1 MMTIQFSIDEFLLAE
16 IDRVTQSLAMTRDEF
31 LGKALEMALRRSQIR
46 ILEQRDKE
54 GYARHPVAPGEFDE
68 WESVRVWEER

>member
-16 IDRVTQSLAMTRDEF
+16 IDRVTLSLGMTRDEF
-31 LGKALEMALRRSQIR
+31 LREALEAALRRSRIS

-54 GYARHPVAPGEFDE
+54 GYARHPVAPDEFDE
-68 WESVRVWEER
+68 CESVRVWEEA

>member
-46 ILEQRDKE
+46 ILERRDEE
-54 GYARHPVAPGEFDE
+54 GYARHPVVPGEFDE
-68 WESVRVWEER
+68 WESEQVWEEV

>member
-31 LGKALEMALRRSQIR
+31 LREALETALRRNEIKL
-46 ILEQRDKE
+46 LEQQHKE
-54 GYARHPVAPGEFDE
+54 GYLRRPVASDEFDE
-68 WESVRVWEER
+68 CESVRVWGEM

>member
-31 LGKALEMALRRSQIR
+31 FRQALETALRRNEIKL
-46 ILEQRDKE
+46 LEQQHKE
-54 GYARHPVAPGEFDE
+54 GYLRRPVAPDEFDE
-68 WESVRVWEER
+68 CESVRVWGEM